1 MSKVYRFT
9 IMKKLIFIFLLS
21 CSAHTQSIQS
31 SKITA
36 NCLITDRI
44 EKVSKSEE
52 EEILDVHDEVKYL
65 EEYLSLPNDPVVIS
79 NLKKSY
85 QEALFKFLVL
95 KTKHHN
101 TIKVLSSYRTKCEE
115 EKKK

>member
-44 EKVSKSEE
+44 EKISQAEQE
-52 EEILDVHDEVKYL
+52 DLLDTFDEI
-65 EEYLSLPNDPVVIS
+65 EYIQECLNLPNHPVIIK
-79 NLKKSY
+79 NLKKKY
-85 QEALFKFLVL
+85 QEVLFKFLVL

-101 TIKVLSSYRTKCEE
+101 TIKVLSGYRAKCEE